1 MMQNLTQIAQLMT
14 GRDPQAVALSMI
26 QNSKITDPNIN
37 QLVSLAQKGDTESVL
52 NLATTL
58 FAQRGLDLKQ
68 ELNSFME
75 LMK

>member
-1 MMQNLTQIAQLMT
+1 MMQNLTQIAQLMK

-52 NLATTL
+52 NLATNL

>member
-1 MMQNLTQIAQLMT
+1 MMQNLTQIAQLMK